1 MIRRPPRSTRTDTLF
16 PYTTLFRSAQLV
28 GILGPEIIVAFAID
42 ALDRVRIDVRA
53 GRAWIVGGHRPG
65 GDPAAYVRRERHIIV
80 AKPRVERG
88 NAGYCAQ
95 DIEHHII
102 IVHSLELCVIENGIA
117 SFRERVC
124 QDV

>member
-80 AKPRVERG
+80 AKPRVELGRAHVRTPG
-88 NAGYCAQ
+88 TNAPLVCRLLCDKKKHQ
-95 DIEHHII
+95 CTERIQRDL
-102 IVHSLELCVIENGIA
+102 HST
-117 SFRERVC
+117 
-124 QDV
+124 